1 MPVPSRRAT
10 ATVAFGRLPAYS
22 GATVPDSNRLPA
34 RKPLRRDFISARRLL
49 LARAQPGDDFRFGA
63 RRREGRGPKNV
74 AVKRRLLCAFAV
86 LACAA
91 ACAAPHPPSA
101 AAGTE
106 RARLVALVPFVAD
119 DAFAIGA
126 GAQLVAVSA
135 FTDDPRARAL
145 PRVADF
151 TSVDTERIVAL
162 HPDAVVGIP
171 SQGRLVEPLRSA
183 GIEVVLLPDDSYED
197 IFANLRAIGVLSG
210 RRQQAQRLV
219 VTLQRTT
226 SQLHARTRAFAH
238 HPSVFVVLGSGPI
251 WTAGANSYIAT
262 LIALAG
268 GENAAGDLH
277 VAYGQYSAEALLRA
291 QPDVLVTD
299 PAIRLDAALH
309 REPWRSLRAVRLH
322 RVYTVDPAA
331 IIERPGPYYNEGI
344 RWLVDRLTPLAT

>member
-1 MPVPSRRAT
+1 
-10 ATVAFGRLPAYS
+10 VAFGRLPAYS

-34 RKPLRRDFISARRLL
+34 RKPLRRDFITVRRRL
-49 LARAQPGDDFRFGA
+49 LARAPAEDDFRSAA
-63 RRREGRGPKNV
+63 RRRVGRGPKNG
-74 AVKRRLLCAFAV
+74 AVTRRLLFAFAV

-91 ACAAPHPPSA
+91 ACAAPRSPSA
-101 AAGTE
+101 ATGTG
-106 RARLVALVPFVAD
+106 RSRLVALVPFVAD
-119 DAFAIGA
+119 DAFALGA

-135 FTDDPRARAL
+135 FTDDPRARSL

-183 GIEVVLLPDDSYED
+183 GIVVVLLPDDAYDD
-197 IFANLRAIGVLSG
+197 IFANLRAIGALTG
-210 RRQQAQRLV
+210 RRRQAQRLIV
-219 VTLQRTT
+219 RLQRTT
-226 SQLHARTRAFAH
+226 AQLQARTRAFVR

-251 WTAGANSYIAT
+251 WTAGSSSYIAT

-268 GENAAGDLH
+268 GRNAAAGLRA
-277 VAYGQYSAEALLRA
+277 AYGQYSAEALLRA

-299 PAIRLDAALH
+299 PAIRLDAALG